1 MEKLQYPV
9 GRFIYQAFNEAQ
21 RAAYIDT
28 IRQLP
33 QRLRT
38 VAAGLSAQQ
47 LEQAYRPGGWTAR
60 QVIHHMAD
68 SHMNAYI
75 RFKLI
80 LTENHPTIK
89 PYNEKAWAELF
100 DTQKALL
107 EASFQILEGVHER
120 WVSLLENI
128 TGEEWNRTGFH
139 PEQQRAMSLMEFL
152 ALYEWHCRHHLA
164 HISLVA
170 QNLNPIFL

>member
-9 GRFIYQAFNEAQ
+9 GRFTYQPYNEAQ
-21 RAAYIDT
+21 RIVYIDT

-33 QRLRT
+33 QHLRT
-38 VAAGLSAQQ
+38 EADGLTATQ
-47 LEQAYRPGGWTAR
+47 LQQAYRPGGWTAR

-80 LTENHPTIK
+80 LTEDNPTIK
-89 PYNEKAWAELF
+89 PYNEKAWAELN
-100 DTQKALL
+100 DTKDTPL
-107 EASFQILEGVHER
+107 EASLRILEGLHER
-120 WVSLLENI
+120 WVNLLESI
-128 TGEEWNRTGFH
+128 PSEAWARTGFH
-139 PEQQRAMSLMEFL
+139 PEQQRTISLMEFL

-170 QNLNPIFL
+170 KG